1 VTKKEVLFA
10 VSLFLIGLV
19 LFFFSKPFTLSY
31 DFRMLALSFILLLI
45 SQYIEIPIAGV
56 VFNTKAFVIL
66 FLLLFLNPESAM
78 VLALITVLF
87 NKKAPLKIY
96 IFRLGFE
103 FLQFAV
109 GILLFKLSSRD
120 YFSLILFATGYFI
133 TNVVLSLVYTYFFVK
148 VPIKNILRVTL
159 LVLLLGVYAA
169 LILTTIYLLPDARIT
184 YLIFTLL
191 LYTGFLTQLLY
202 TVKSQVWLQELMY
215 EQDEIGREIENLSIL
230 QQILEQVKSED
241 TDVLLKKLLE
251 VSCNMIGFEVSLLNL
266 FDYNRGKVI
275 RISSFGMSESDFEKI
290 KSRQPDIKDTLIL
303 MQSRFDSGGVYFIP
317 KGSIAL
323 DDTYTFRPLDYAKL
337 DAANAWDPED
347 LFLVPLILNNKVIGY
362 ISFDKPVNG
371 LRPSKREIEL
381 SKFFAWQFI
390 QVLKESKYSQLF
402 TSSYGKEV
410 SISTLMNEMAK
421 AIGTKRTFTFLY
433 LDIDN
438 FDKINL
444 EKGYQ
449 HGDDILRDL
458 KNYIEN
464 EIKNLGIYT
473 HIGDAFKILLW
484 TKSKSD
490 GMLVAE
496 KVSDLIHEKYPY
508 VKITGAI
515 VKYPVDA
522 ENLDGI
528 LSKARTAL
536 VAAKKSGGGRIINL

>member
-1 VTKKEVLFA
+1 MTKKEVLFV
-10 VSLFLIGLV
+10 VSLFLIGFVLLV
-19 LFFFSKPFTLSY
+19 FSKPFTLSY
-31 DFRMLALSFILLLI
+31 DFRMLVIGFFILLV

-56 VFNTKAFVIL
+56 VFNTKAFIIL
-66 FLLLFLNPESAM
+66 FLLLFLNPESLM
-78 VLALITVLF
+78 ILALSTILF
-87 NKKAPLKIY
+87 NRKAPLKIY

-109 GILLFKLSSRD
+109 GIFLFKLSPGD
-120 YFSLILFATGYFI
+120 YLSLILFATGYFI
-133 TNVVLSLVYTYFFVK
+133 TNIALALVYKNFFAK
-148 VPIKNILRVTL
+148 VPIENMLRVTL

-169 LILTTIYLLPDARIT
+169 LILTTIYLLPEARIT

-191 LYTGFLTQLLY
+191 LYAGFLTQLLY
-202 TVKSQVWLQELMY
+202 TVKSQVWLQELTY
-215 EQDEIGREIENLSIL
+215 EQDEIGREIENLSKL
-230 QQILEQVKSED
+230 QQILEQVKSEN

-251 VSCNMIGFEVSLLNL
+251 VSCSMIGFEASLLNL

-275 RISSFGMSESDFEKI
+275 RISAFGMSESDFEQI

-337 DAANAWDPED
+337 DAANAWDPDD
-347 LFLVPLILNNKVIGY
+347 LFLVPLILNNKMIGY

-381 SKFFAWQFI
+381 SKFFAWQFVQI
-390 QVLKESKYSQLF
+390 LKESKYSQLF

-421 AIGTKRTFTFLY
+421 AIETKRTFTFLY

-444 EKGYQ
+444 QKGYQ

-496 KVSDLIHEKYPY
+496 KVSDLIREKYPY
-508 VKITGAI
+508 VRITGAI

-522 ENLDGI
+522 DNLDGI
-528 LSKARTAL
+528 LNKARTAL
-536 VAAKKSGGGRIINL
+536 TAAKKSGGGRIINL